1 MLLSTLIFLY
11 SLQSQVEKVPEP
23 SSDLSQMPGKGPSS
37 ELSQVLGKDVKEI
50 PTVGRTQRFL
60 REKMAPRSDT
70 KSSVSDPKAPWGIV
84 DCVFCNFPWG
94 ENIFEYYNETE
105 NILTNLGKELR
116 SGCECAFITKR
127 PLLNDDLLKRG
138 FIVTKEIPIR
148 DDSKKGRKTSSN
160 SNSNSNSRSN
170 GRESNAA
177 YGNDDKDNTGDCF
190 VTFAVVA

>member
-1 MLLSTLIFLY
+1 MLLSILTIFN
-11 SLQSQVEKVPEP
+11 SLQSRVEKVLE
-23 SSDLSQMPGKGPSS
+23 SSS
-37 ELSQVLGKDVKEI
+37 ELSQVPGKEPSSEPFLGLGKDIKEI

-60 REKMAPRSDT
+60 REKMAPRSNT
-70 KSSVSDPKAPWGIV
+70 QSSVSDPKAPWGIV

-105 NILTNLGKELR
+105 NILTNLGKELK

-127 PLLNDDLLKRG
+127 PLLKDDLLKRG

-148 DDSKKGRKTSSN
+148 DESKKSRKMS
-160 SNSNSNSRSN
+160 SNSNSRSN